1 MPYKNFHGCLINP
14 RATNI
19 LGTEI
24 RKHNGKPYKVKY
36 ARVKGKTTGSTERSY
51 LYPIS
56 SWSAGEARAHCKNH
70 GGTFEPVKKD

>member
-19 LGTEI
+19 LGTKN
-24 RKHNGKPYKVKY
+24 RSHNGKMYKVKY

-56 SWSAGEARAHCKNH
+56 SWTEAEARSHCRSH
-70 GGTFEPVKKD
+70 GGTFEKVKKE